1 LRFRLRGSRFD
12 QDLADEIRLHLE
24 LRAAEKQAAGMDP
37 SAAEAAARRQFGG
50 EAQLREISREAWGWT
65 LLDTLKQD
73 IRYAARALAA
83 NPWLTATAVLSLA
96 LGIGANTAIFS
107 ILNALML
114 RSLPVEDPHRIV
126 QLKLDS
132 HPLFAN
138 PIWEQVRDQQQA
150 FSGALAYAV
159 DRFDLSEGGESHF
172 AEGIWA
178 SGDFF
183 HVLGGS
189 GPAGARVHDG
199 G

>member
-1 LRFRLRGSRFD
+1 MNWFGELLRRLRFRLRGSRFD

-73 IRYAARALAA
+73 IRYAARALVA
-83 NPWLTATAVLSLA
+83 NPGFTATAVLSLA

-114 RSLPVEDPHRIV
+114 RSLPIEDR
-126 QLKLDS
+126 K
-132 HPLFAN
+132 
-138 PIWEQVRDQQQA
+138 E
-150 FSGALAYAV
+150 
-159 DRFDLSEGGESHF
+159 
-172 AEGIWA
+172 
-178 SGDFF
+178 
-183 HVLGGS
+183 
-189 GPAGARVHDG
+189 
-199 G
+199 